1 MQQSKKH
8 SARGTG
14 TEGTTHRFA
23 RKRTNTALR
32 ATHKTRGVHPH
43 RSKRIPKEKNRLGIY
58 TAPFFTV
65 SLRLKTGVSYLNAFL
80 MHFCFSNSLSKHRF
94 PRGDAI
100 RFPLAQYSIS
110 LSTKQFCFI
119 VFY

>member
-14 TEGTTHRFA
+14 TEGATHRFA

-58 TAPFFTV
+58 TAPFFIV
-65 SLRLKTGVSYLNAFL
+65 SLRLKTGVS
-80 MHFCFSNSLSKHRF
+80 
-94 PRGDAI
+94 
-100 RFPLAQYSIS
+100 
-110 LSTKQFCFI
+110 
-119 VFY
+119 